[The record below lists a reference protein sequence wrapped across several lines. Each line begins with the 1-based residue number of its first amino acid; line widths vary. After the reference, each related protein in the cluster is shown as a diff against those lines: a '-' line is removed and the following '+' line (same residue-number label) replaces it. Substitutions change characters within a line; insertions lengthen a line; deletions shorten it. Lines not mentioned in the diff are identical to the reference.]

1 MNSTA
6 SVINNLPVFS
16 AFEASKLNEQVDVL
30 LSDCREQLNALLT
43 QGDFTWN
50 ALIQPLEDLDVE
62 IGAIWGI
69 AGHLHSVMNSDELRE
84 AYNEAQPKITEFYTE
99 LGQNRALFEA
109 LQTLENS
116 VAYTGLSKEQQ
127 RVVENTLRSLK
138 LSGVS
143 LDEEPRKRFAEIS
156 KELSELSTKFANN
169 VMDATQSYF
178 LHVVDESRLT
188 GLPDSAL
195 EASAAEAKS
204 RDLEGWVFTLD
215 FPSFQPLLTYGE
227 DRGLRETIYQAYST
241 RASDVG
247 PDAGKFDNAELM
259 GKILELRCE
268 KAKLLNFDNFCEQS
282 VYTKMAESPQEVLGF
297 IDQLINKSSAQSKQ
311 EVEELKAFAKSEGFE
326 GNLAVWDSGFY
337 AEKQREKLYNLN
349 QEELRPYFPMEK
361 VLGGMFTIVNKLYG
375 IEIKENKS
383 GVDVWHEDV
392 KFYEVSRAGEVI
404 AGFYLDPYARPK
416 KRGGAWMNG
425 VLSRHRDASGELQ
438 LPVCYLVCNF
448 TPPAEGKPGLLKH
461 GEVTT
466 LFHEFGHG
474 LHHML
479 TKIEIAGIAGVHGVE
494 WDAVEL
500 PSQIMENWCWDKTA
514 LELISGHY
522 ETGEVLPSEKI
533 DQLLAAKNYNSAM
546 GMMRQL
552 EFAKFDFKMHLEA
565 GDENFPGPQGILDE
579 VRKETA
585 PLATPEWNRFQNA
598 FSHIFAGGY
607 CAGYY
612 SYKWAEVLSADAF
625 SLFEEEGI
633 FNEATGKK
641 FLENVLERG
650 GSANAADLF
659 KDFRGRGPSVE
670 ALLRHSAIN

>member
-1 MNSTA
+1 MNSA
-6 SVINNLPVFS
+6 VSVINNLPAFS
-16 AFEASKLNEQVDVL
+16 AFEATKLNTQVDTL
-30 LSDCREQLNALLT
+30 LANCREQLQALLK
-43 QGDFTWN
+43 QGDFTWK

-62 IGAIWGI
+62 IGAVWGI
-69 AGHLHSVMNSDELRE
+69 AGHLHSVLNSDELRE
-84 AYNEAQPKITEFYTE
+84 AYNEAQPKVTEFYTE
-99 LGQNRALFEA
+99 LGQNRDLFEA
-109 LQTLENS
+109 LNTLESS
-116 VAYTGLSKEQQ
+116 VAYTGLSQEQQ
-127 RVVENTLRSLK
+127 RVVENTLRGLK

-143 LDEEPRKRFAEIS
+143 LDEEPRQRFADIS
-156 KELSELSTKFANN
+156 KELSELSTQFSNN

-178 LHVVDESRLT
+178 LHVEDESRLA

-195 EASAAEAKS
+195 VASAAEAKS

-215 FPSFQPLLTYGE
+215 SPSFQPLLTYGE
-227 DRGLRETIYQAYST
+227 DRELRKTIYQAYAT
-241 RASDVG
+241 RASDAG
-247 PDAGKFDNAELM
+247 PDAGKFDNAKLIT
-259 GKILELRCE
+259 KILELRCE
-268 KAKLLNFDNFCEQS
+268 KAKLLGFENFCEKS
-282 VYTKMAESPQEVLGF
+282 VYTKMATSPQEVMDF

-311 EVEELKAFAKSEGFE
+311 EVEELKAFATSEGFAGE
-326 GNLAVWDSGFY
+326 LEVWDSGFY

-361 VLGGMFTIVNKLYG
+361 VLGGMFTVVNKLYG
-375 IEIKENKS
+375 IEIEENKS

-392 KFYEVSRAGEVI
+392 KFYEVSRHGEVI

-425 VLSRHRDASGELQ
+425 VLSRHRDASGDLQ

-500 PSQIMENWCWDKTA
+500 PSQIMENWCWDKEA
-514 LELISGHY
+514 IELISGHY

-552 EFAKFDFKMHLEA
+552 EFSLFDFKMHLEA
-565 GDENFPGPQGILDE
+565 GEENFPGAQGILDQ
-579 VRKETA
+579 VRAKTA
-585 PLATPEWNRFQNA
+585 SLKIPSWNRFQNA

-607 CAGYY
+607 SAGYY

-625 SLFEEEGI
+625 SLFEEQGI
-633 FNEATGKK
+633 FDNATGKK
-641 FLENVLERG
+641 FLEKVLERG
-650 GSANAADLF
+650 GSVNAADLF
-659 KDFRGRGPSVE
+659 KDFRGRGPSVD

>member
-1 MNSTA
+1 MN
-6 SVINNLPVFS
+6 IELKRIKNLPDFKS
-16 AFEASKLNEQVDVL
+16 FDPAHLNAKVDELLEKCRVKIQDVL
-30 LSDCREQLNALLT
+30 KNDSY
-43 QGDFTWN
+43 TWDSLVQ
-50 ALIQPLEDLDVE
+50 ALEDLDVE
-62 IGAIWGI
+62 ISAVWGI

-99 LGQNRALFEA
+99 LGQNHELYEA
-109 LQTLENS
+109 LETLTNS
-116 VAYTGLSKEQQ
+116 VAYAGFSAEQQ

-143 LDEEPRKRFAEIS
+143 LEGEAKERFAAIS
-156 KELSELSTKFANN
+156 QELSELSTKFANN

-178 LHVVDESRLT
+178 LHVEDEAKLK
-188 GLPDSAL
+188 GVPESAL
-195 EASAAEAKS
+195 SAAAGEAKN
-204 RDLEGWVFTLD
+204 RELEGWVFTLD

-227 DRGLRETIYQAYST
+227 NRELRETIYQAYST
-241 RASDVG
+241 RASDCG
-247 PDAGKFDNAELM
+247 PDAGKFDNADLIT
-259 GKILELRCE
+259 KILELRCE
-268 KAKLLNFDNFCEQS
+268 QAKLLDFDNFCEKS
-282 VYTKMAESPQEVLGF
+282 VFTKMAESPEEVMSF
-297 IDQLINKSSAQSKQ
+297 IQQLIDKSSAQATK
-311 EVEELKAFAKSEGFE
+311 EVEALKAYAKAEGLESEMQ
-326 GNLAVWDSGFY
+326 VWDSGFY
-337 AEKQREKLYNLN
+337 AEKQREDLYNIN
-349 QEELRPYFPMEK
+349 QEELRAYFPMNT
-361 VLGGMFTIVNKLYG
+361 VLKGMFDIVKKLYNIDISE
-375 IEIKENKS
+375 IEA

-392 KFYEVSRAGEVI
+392 KFYEVSRDGELI
-404 AGFYLDPYARPK
+404 AGFYLDPYARPN
-416 KRGGAWMNG
+416 KRGGAWMNDA
-425 VLSRHRDASGELQ
+425 LSRHRNAEGELQ

-448 TPPAEGKPGLLKH
+448 TPPAEDKPGLLKH

-479 TKIEIAGIAGVHGVE
+479 TKVEIAGIAGVNGVE

-500 PSQIMENWCWDKTA
+500 PSQIMENWCWDKEA
-514 LELISGHY
+514 LKLISGHT

-565 GDENFPGPQGILDE
+565 GDEGFPGAQGILDQ
-579 VRKETA
+579 VRTETA
-585 PLATPEWNRFQNA
+585 PLPTPEWNRFQNA
-598 FSHIFAGGY
+598 FLHLFAGGY

-625 SLFEEEGI
+625 SLFEDEGI
-633 FNEATGKK
+633 FNAETGQK
-641 FLENVLERG
+641 FLSAVLERG

-659 KDFRGRGPSVE
+659 KNFRGRGPSVD